1 MKKSVFRKNLIA
13 GTLVVLSVLCLSG
26 CMKKEGSKTGEGIA
40 SIQAGDF
47 DAALASFDEA
57 EHAGENAVYIHR
69 GRGIAYMSQNR
80 YDEAAKSFEE
90 ALHADGSVP
99 TDVDY
104 DINFYL
110 GVCYYKLGRYEE
122 SVDRFSAILAL
133 KEKNV
138 DAYVERGTA
147 YLALGKTDEAT
158 ADFDRAVELAPKD
171 YGLCIDIYCIL
182 REAGKET
189 IGAAYL
195 QNAVD
200 SEDKKMPDYDKGRLY
215 FYLGDYS
222 NARDYLEK
230 AKGSGNGSEELIL
243 LLGQCYENLNDRTYA
258 ISVYTGYLASA
269 QSRAVYNQLG
279 MCYAASGDYQSALA
293 AFQTGLGLSDYAF
306 EQELRFNEIVAYEKM
321 GDFITAKDKCAEYVE
336 AYPGDEEGEREYRFL
351 KTR

>member
-1 MKKSVFRKNLIA
+1 MKKRRLCYNYIA
-13 GTLVVLSVLCLSG
+13 VMMLLFIVLCLSG
-26 CMKKEGSKTGEGIA
+26 CMKKEGSKTKEGMNC
-40 SIQAGDF
+40 IQSGDF
-47 DAALASFDEA
+47 DGAMLHFGDA
-57 EHAGENAVYIHR
+57 EGAGENPVYINR
-69 GRGIAYMSQNR
+69 GKGIAYMGQNR
-80 YDEAAKSFEE
+80 YEEAATAFEE
-90 ALHADGSVP
+90 ALQADGSIP

-110 GVCYYKLGRYEE
+110 GVCYYKTGRYEE
-122 SVDRFSAILAL
+122 AVERYDAILAL
-133 KEKNV
+133 KEKNA

-147 YLALGKTDEAT
+147 YLALGKNDEAR
-158 ADFDRAVELAPKD
+158 ADFDKAIELSPKD

-182 REAGKET
+182 REAGQET
-189 IGAAYL
+189 VGADYL

-258 ISVYTGYLASA
+258 TTVYTSYLASS
-269 QSRAVYNQLG
+269 QSKAVYNQLG
-279 MCYAASGDYQSALA
+279 MCYAASGDYLSALE
-293 AFQTGLGLSDYAF
+293 AFQTGLGLSDYSF
-306 EQELRFNEIVAYEKM
+306 EQELRFNEIVAYERL
-321 GDFITAKDKCAEYVE
+321 GDYITAKEKCSTYVLD
-336 AYPGDEEGEREYRFL
+336 YPGDEAGEREYQFL